1 MGHEKGT
8 PKEILNRMKLAY
20 GVTSNAELS
29 NLTKIPVSTMS
40 NWLSRDSI
48 PFRYVY
54 ECANSTGKDVD
65 WLLSGELANASRE
78 GAGIAKFT
86 GEQSIYNEILKSGGQ
101 ALLQRLM
108 LAYGF
113 TMQKQLGELL
123 GLSSGTMS
131 TWVRRNH
138 FPGDVVVACALDTGV
153 SLRWLATGKGN
164 KFEVVETAGSTVA
177 IPCFTLSSGKLEEN
191 GVRAVDKDFIPKQ
204 TIKPAYIKGQT
215 FDWLIDE
222 NKRDVSNGR
231 WMLSIDGIHDVYD
244 VIRIPSNKIQVKLIS
259 SGASF
264 ACNTDDVVCIGQV
277 IFSIGKNV

>member
-1 MGHEKGT
+1 
-8 PKEILNRMKLAY
+8 MKQAY
-20 GVTSNAELS
+20 GVTSNAEFS
-29 NLTKIPVSTMS
+29 NLTKIPISTMS

-54 ECANSTGKDVD
+54 ECANATGKDVD
-65 WLLSGELANASRE
+65 WLLSGELANASLR

-153 SLRWLATGKGN
+153 SLSWLATGKGN
-164 KFEVVETAGSTVA
+164 KFEAVETASSTVA
-177 IPCFTLSSGKLEEN
+177 IPCLTLSSGKLEEN
-191 GVRAVDKDFIPKQ
+191 GVWAIDKDFVPKQ
-204 TIKPAYIKGQT
+204 ASKPAYIKGQT
-215 FDWLIDE
+215 YAWIID
-222 NKRDVSNGR
+222 KDKHDVANGR
-231 WMLSIDGIHDVYD
+231 WILSIDGIHDVYD
-244 VIRIPSNKIQVKLIS
+244 VTRIPSNKIQVKLIN
-259 SGASF
+259 SGTSF
-264 ACNTDDVVCIGQV
+264 VCDANEVECIGQV
-277 IFSIGKNV
+277 IFSIERNI